1 MSTYGIYCVK
11 DMPLCGRIHTVKISK
26 IFLIGTCSASHMIVF
41 VGRNRQT
48 KNTRGNKISLSLSK
62 NVYLKNKKKLKSKI
76 HIITLLKI
84 K

>member
-62 NVYLKNKKKLKSKI
+62 NVYLKNKKKIEIKNSYNN
-76 HIITLLKI
+76 IIKN
-84 K
+84 